1 MKKNIGSTDRAI
13 RIVAAVVIGLL
24 LVMGYIPGVLGTI
37 LGVFAIIFLATSVV
51 GFCPLYAPFKIA
63 TRQEPSAQ
71 AK

>member
-37 LGVFAIIFLATSVV
+37 LGVFAMIFLATSVV
-51 GFCPLYAPFKIA
+51 GFCPLYAPFKIS